1 MDVPIKLKVNGK
13 EHDLQ
18 VEAKATLL
26 EVLREQLKIKSV
38 HRSCQEG
45 ECGVCTVLLN
55 GEPITSCLMLA
66 VQANGCNITTV
77 EGLLGEDGSLHP
89 LMKSFVENHGF
100 QCGYCTSGFL
110 LTAYALLNQS
120 EKPTQEEIRK
130 SIEGNLCRC
139 TGYVNIVKSIEAAA
153 EEKRAGDWW

>member
-1 MDVPIKLKVNGK
+1 MKASIQLTVNNK
-13 EHDLQ
+13 KYALE
-18 VEAKATLL
+18 VESRVTLL
-26 EVLREQLKIKSV
+26 EVLRDQLKMNSV
-38 HRSCQEG
+38 HRGCLEG

-55 GEPITSCLMLA
+55 GEPVNSCLILA
-66 VQANGCNITTV
+66 VQADGATITTL
-77 EGLLGEDGSLHP
+77 EGLLKNDELHP

-100 QCGYCTSGFL
+100 QCGYCTSGVVM
-110 LTAYALLNQS
+110 TAYSLLNQS

-153 EEKRAGDWW
+153 EEKRSGDWW